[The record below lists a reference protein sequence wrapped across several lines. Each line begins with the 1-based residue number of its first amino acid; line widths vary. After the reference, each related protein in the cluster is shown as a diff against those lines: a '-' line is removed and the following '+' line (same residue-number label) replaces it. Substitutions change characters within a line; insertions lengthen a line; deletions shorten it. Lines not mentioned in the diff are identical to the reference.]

1 MEFGYCIDNR
11 FLLADDPR
19 GREIFESVLA
29 AGYDYIET
37 QLTRLLALSPAGY
50 AGFKQ
55 RLAGTGVPCRVGMML
70 FPYDMPLVGEER
82 DLAVIAA
89 HAERT
94 LSIAADLGCELIVFG
109 HGGTR
114 AVPEGMD
121 YARAQSRLLGVL
133 RLLGGLARPR
143 GLKIA
148 VEPLCDTNMIT
159 SFPQAAEIARQCGPA
174 TGAVFDLYHA
184 AALGQSPG
192 DIARSPEKLF
202 HLHIANPTGRTVPAD
217 TDDGSC
223 YETFAAAARHCGYD
237 GKLSVEAGI
246 PEGINVK
253 EAVAGALRIIRK
265 YFS

>member
-11 FLLADDPR
+11 FLLDDDPR
-19 GREIFESVLA
+19 GREIFGGVLA

-50 AGFKQ
+50 AGFKH
-55 RLAGTGVPCRVGMML
+55 RLTDAGVPCRVGMML
-70 FPYDMPLVGEER
+70 FPYDMPLVAEER
-82 DLAVIAA
+82 DLAAITA
-89 HAERT
+89 HAART

-109 HGGTR
+109 HGGIR
-114 AVPEGMD
+114 AVPEGMA
-121 YARAQSRLLGVL
+121 YETAQSRLLDIL
-133 RLLGGLARPR
+133 RLLGGLAQPH

-174 TGAVFDLYHA
+174 IGAVFDLYHA
-184 AALGQSPG
+184 TALGQSPT
-192 DIARSPEKLF
+192 DIAQLPEKLF

-217 TDDGSC
+217 TDDQAP
-223 YETFAAAARHCGYD
+223 YEAFAAAARQCGYD

-246 PEGINVK
+246 PGGADAGK
-253 EAVAGALRIIRK
+253 AVAEALRIIHK